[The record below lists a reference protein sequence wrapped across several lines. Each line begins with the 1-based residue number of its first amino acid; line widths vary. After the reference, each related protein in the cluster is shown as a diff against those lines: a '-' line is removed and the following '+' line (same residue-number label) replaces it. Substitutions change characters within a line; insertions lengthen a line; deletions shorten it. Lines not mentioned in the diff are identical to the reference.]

1 MIVETCLLLVAAI
14 VLVWIYSKRR
24 FSYWSSKDVVC
35 PPILPLIGH
44 MNYFFKG
51 QRWVSLH
58 KFYLEFR
65 KHKFYGLY
73 EFFNPVLMITDPE
86 LLKLVLVK
94 DFEYFVDRR
103 RFGDQEGSLMTEM
116 LTNKFGE
123 EWKDLR
129 AIMTPTFSSGK
140 MRSMFHL
147 ISEKADNLV
156 SFSLKN
162 AVNNK
167 PVDMKDMFGRFTM
180 DTIASCAF
188 GIECNSLS
196 DSKPVFAE
204 VAEKFF
210 NFQGLKALKLTLMIV
225 LPKLHNFLGFKVDDV
240 EIEFFAKLAK
250 ENMELRKKGQSR
262 GDFLDL
268 LLNAKAS
275 EDDIRPGKKVFGEH
289 TLVAQSV
296 LFLVAGYDTTASA
309 LAFSSYNVA
318 MNVHCQHR
326 LRQELQELVKEHGS
340 INYQGIMEAKYLD
353 AVLMETL
360 RLYPPGT
367 IGERVCTKQYKIPDT
382 DLIMNPGDLIQFPL
396 WSIHHDPQYWPEP
409 EEFKPE
415 RFLAENRGSIISF
428 THLPFGMGPR
438 NCIAMRFALMEA
450 KVALAQLILAA
461 EIKLAPGHEK
471 MELQDSPFLMRP
483 KDGVMLMLTPL
494 QKD

>member
-1 MIVETCLLLVAAI
+1 MTKCQCFSGHSRNCLLIAYLCQDYNFPETKTSVRRDECGDVAA
-14 VLVWIYSKRR
+14 VGGRTSVRWI
-24 FSYWSSKDVVC
+24 
-35 PPILPLIGH
+35 
-44 MNYFFKG
+44 
-51 QRWVSLH
+51 SLN
-58 KFYLEFR
+58 KFYRELR
-65 KHKFYGLY
+65 NHKFYGLY

-86 LLKLVLVK
+86 LLKHILVK
-94 DFEYFVDRR
+94 DFEHFVDRR
-103 RFGDQEGSLMTEM
+103 RFGDQEGSIMTEM

-129 AIMTPTFSSGK
+129 AVMTPTFSSGK

-147 ISEKADNLV
+147 ICEKADNLV

-162 AVNNK
+162 AVNNR

-196 DSKPVFAE
+196 DSKPVFADK
-204 VAEKFF
+204 AEQFF
-210 NFQGLKALKLTLMIV
+210 NFHGLKALKMIFMIV
-225 LPKLHNFLGFKVDDV
+225 LPKLYNFLGFKVDDPQ
-240 EIEFFAKLAK
+240 IEFFTKLSK
-250 ENMELRKKGQSR
+250 ENIELREKGERR

-268 LLNAKAS
+268 LLEAKAS
-275 EDDIRPGKKVFGEH
+275 ENDIRPGKKVFGEQ

-309 LAFSSYNVA
+309 LAFSVYNIA
-318 MNVHCQHR
+318 RHPQYQHQ

-367 IGERVCTKQYKIPDT
+367 VGERMCTKQYKIPGT
-382 DLIMNPGDLIQFPL
+382 DLILNPGNLIQFPL
-396 WSIHHDPQYWPEP
+396 WSIHHDPHYWPEP
-409 EEFKPE
+409 EEFKPD
-415 RFLAENRGSIISF
+415 RFLPQNRGSIISF
-428 THLPFGMGPR
+428 THMPFGMGPR

-461 EIKLAPGHEK
+461 EVKLAPGHEK
-471 MELQDSPFLMRP
+471 LEFQDSPFLMRP
-483 KDGVMLMLTPL
+483 KGGVMLLLTPL
-494 QKD
+494 KKE